1 MTNRRKAAPCRG
13 DRLQMLTRAFL
24 SAMFAIALFAPGRSL
39 AADLGA
45 TGLLWLPTGTAV
57 PTPMAIVI
65 ALHDSTDL
73 DSRAWHYGDQVT
85 AAGIAVLHVDVLESA
100 ANGFGVT
107 TTADDATVARARLT
121 MLIHLVAEDPRFA
134 TASVGLLAFG
144 ASGQAA
150 LLAAGD
156 QANGDR
162 IAGLAL
168 LYPGCATLA
177 ATTATENTPPRS
189 PVLLLHGD
197 ADPSNLPSDCS
208 GLAGQLARSASVR
221 HRQYAGAGYAWDLA
235 PHGAYERVK
244 LPWPGRPGSLLTVT
258 HWPQAA
264 EFAATEVAAFFAASF
279 AAHRQ

>member
-1 MTNRRKAAPCRG
+1 
-13 DRLQMLTRAFL
+13 MLTRTVL
-24 SAMFAIALFAPGRSL
+24 SAVIVMALFAAGRSL
-39 AADLGA
+39 AADLSA
-45 TGLLWLPTGTAV
+45 TGLLWLPADTAV
-57 PTPMAIVI
+57 RTPMAIVI
-65 ALHDSTDL
+65 ALHDSADL

-85 AAGIAVLHVDVLESA
+85 AAGIAVLHVDVLGSVANDSGVA
-100 ANGFGVT
+100 A
-107 TTADDATVARARLT
+107 TAGGAREARERLT
-121 MLIHLVAEDPRFA
+121 TIIHLVAEDSRFA

-144 ASGQAA
+144 TSGQAA
-150 LLAAGD
+150 LLAAAD
-156 QANGDR
+156 QAHGDR

-177 ATTATENTPPRS
+177 AGTTTDDTRLRS
-189 PVLLLHGD
+189 PVFLLHGD
-197 ADPSNLPSDCS
+197 ADPSNLPAECS
-208 GLAGQLARSASVR
+208 GLAGLLARSASVR

-235 PHGAYERVK
+235 PHGAYERIK